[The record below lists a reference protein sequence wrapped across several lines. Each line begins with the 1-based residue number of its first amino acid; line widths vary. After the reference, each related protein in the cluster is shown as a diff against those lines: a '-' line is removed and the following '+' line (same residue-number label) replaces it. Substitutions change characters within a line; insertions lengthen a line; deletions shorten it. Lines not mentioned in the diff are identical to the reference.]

1 MQKHEREGALDAKTN
16 PLFCI
21 RRGGP
26 AGKNKTPF
34 SHLKGGG
41 LRMRKHPFRIERG
54 GALDAKTNP
63 LFASGGGGTAD
74 AKTSPFASERGG
86 LRVQKQAPPSASG
99 WWGLRVQNLQVES
112 KRENQMI

>member
-41 LRMRKHPFRIERG
+41 FGCEN
-54 GALDAKTNP
+54 T
-63 LFASGGGGTAD
+63 LFASKGGGFGCEN
-74 AKTSPFASERGG
+74 KPPFCIGRGG
-86 LRVQKQAPPSASG
+86 DCGCKNKSLC
-99 WWGLRVQNLQVES
+99 
-112 KRENQMI
+112 I